1 MPTTR
6 RERMRD
12 ATQQEIKEVA
22 REHLRAHGPSGISL
36 RGIARDIGMTAPAL
50 YRYYAGLDDLLAAM
64 IETYTNEACD
74 AMEAARDA
82 LPEDDIGR
90 RLVAVTR
97 AFRRW
102 AMEHTPEFTMVFGA
116 PVPGF
121 DHPQEG
127 GVPEAGAR
135 LGGIFFTLFAE
146 LWQRQPFPIPAEED
160 IEPELRSQ
168 LDAFAAKCGV
178 DEIGLPIGVIR
189 LYAAAWIRLYGMVA
203 MEIFGHIHF
212 LVEDAEP
219 LFEAELADLGR
230 VIGLKK
236 EQVR

>member
-12 ATQQEIKEVA
+12 ATLLEIKEVA

-64 IETYTNEACD
+64 IQTYANEMCD

-82 LPEDDIGR
+82 LPGDDLGGR
-90 RLVAVTR
+90 LLAVTR

-102 AMEHTPEFTMVFGA
+102 ALDHPPEFTMVFGA

-121 DHPQEG
+121 SKLKAAD
-127 GVPEAGAR
+127 EAGSR
-135 LGGIFFTLFAE
+135 LGGIFLRLFAE
-146 LWQRQPFPIPAEED
+146 LWHRQPFPVPTDEEITPA
-160 IEPELRSQ
+160 LRHQ
-168 LDAFAAKCGV
+168 LRLFGAECGA
-178 DEIGLPIGVIR
+178 DEAGVPLGVLR
-189 LYAAAWIRLYGMVA
+189 LYVSSWVRLYGLVA
-203 MEIFGHIHF
+203 MEIFGHVHF
-212 LVEDAEP
+212 MLEDPDP
-219 LFEAELADLGR
+219 LFESELADVAR
-230 VIGLKK
+230 TIGLKDT
-236 EQVR
+236 